1 MIFSSSSTSSSA
13 YGPQSKA
20 APAPCPCSVRPCPIL
35 PLLIPHK
42 GSSFK
47 LLWEGGGNE
56 GARARGMRDGV
67 PVAKGRAG
75 STEERG
81 TRDGAWAR
89 ITMAT
94 GLKFDP

>member
-56 GARARGMRDGV
+56 GARDARRRV
-67 PVAKGRAG
+67 PVAKGRASG
-75 STEERG
+75 IDRR
-81 TRDGAWAR
+81 TRH
-89 ITMAT
+89 T
-94 GLKFDP
+94 